1 MLNGPHDSMAGN
13 AETHGLGMRGQ
24 RELAGGL
31 PPGGSHV
38 PGPGQALA
46 AAGSTSVLRAR
57 RTAVSV
63 ARGLARRHSLRG
75 PSPTA
80 RDRLEPLEIHAQQPA
95 APGGGSRPGPRPRG
109 PLACS
114 RESSEACLLP
124 KAHRSLRNPPCAWL
138 AALLVPQGQA
148 SARTL
153 ESASSR
159 PSEPH
164 PAASYSSRGVSSGRF
179 SRTGSRPLRPT
190 LSQQE
195 KGHCRSVTQVAWER
209 PGPPCAG
216 LGLCALG
223 DS

>member
-1 MLNGPHDSMAGN
+1 MFAEGPHDSMAGN
-13 AETHGLGMRGQ
+13 AETRGLGMRGQ
-24 RELAGGL
+24 RESAGGL
-31 PPGGSHV
+31 PPGGGHV

-46 AAGSTSVLRAR
+46 AAGSTSVLRAC

-75 PSPTA
+75 PSPRRGTGSSPWKSTPSS
-80 RDRLEPLEIHAQQPA
+80 RRPP
-95 APGGGSRPGPRPRG
+95 GGSRPGPRPRG
-109 PLACS
+109 PPACS

-195 KGHCRSVTQVAWER
+195 KGHCRSVRRRW
-209 PGPPCAG
+209 PGRG
-216 LGLCALG
+216 LGRPVRAWV
-223 DS
+223 SVR